1 MFPLMISRSKISR
14 LKILETQQCMLILS
28 SKINPKSI
36 PMALKIVNSSFT
48 VITKILS
55 SNQDNKPHSS
65 LVSSQ
70 SFLETS
76 LKKFRSN
83 ANHLSELKSLTL
95 NSMELLLF
103 KTNGKHKEKPSSR
116 GYLKLIS
123 QTKFDKS

>member
-1 MFPLMISRSKISR
+1 MISRSKISR

-55 SNQDNKPHSS
+55 SNQDNKQHSS

-70 SFLETS
+70 SFPETS

-103 KTNGKHKEKPSSR
+103 KTNGKHKEKLSSR
-116 GYLKLIS
+116 EYLKLIS